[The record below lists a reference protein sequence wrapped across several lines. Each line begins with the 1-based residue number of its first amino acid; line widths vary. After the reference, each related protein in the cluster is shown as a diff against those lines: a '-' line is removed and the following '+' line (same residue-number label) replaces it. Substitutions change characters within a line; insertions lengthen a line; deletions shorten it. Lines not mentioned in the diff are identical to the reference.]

1 MALDLLPLQ
10 LRPAPALCVQLVN
23 MAQLD
28 LLPLRLRHA
37 RRVAPG
43 SMRRAAA
50 LAPQSASTLMSA
62 NTLLL
67 WAPPAGKYGPVGS
80 TSEAAAM
87 HQLHRWQL
95 PSN

>member
-62 NTLLL
+62 NSSVCIDFDV
-67 WAPPAGKYGPVGS
+67 GKYSATVGAS
-80 TSEAAAM
+80 SG
-87 HQLHRWQL
+87 
-95 PSN
+95 